1 MARCL
6 CFRGQ
11 GLAIGRACVYD
22 GATQSET
29 RALSNPDSFIDE
41 VTEEVRRD
49 RLFLMLRRYGWI
61 GAVAVIALVGGA
73 SWNEWQKAQARAK
86 AEALGDAVLTAL
98 DAPDAPARIAGLS
111 GIAATG
117 DAAAMVRLIAAAE
130 ALAGPDGE
138 GRAAALAALSAIAE
152 DPAVAPIWREMAAL
166 RRLTTP
172 GGDVP
177 DADRRAGLDAL
188 SQPGRVFRPLAL
200 EQIALDKLDG
210 GDRAGALADFRA
222 LAADAQAP
230 SGLRERAGQM
240 IVVLGGEVAG
250 D

>member
-1 MARCL
+1 
-6 CFRGQ
+6 
-11 GLAIGRACVYD
+11 
-22 GATQSET
+22 
-29 RALSNPDSFIDE
+29 LSNTDSFIDE

-61 GAVAVIALVGGA
+61 GAVAIVALVGGA
-73 SWNEWQKAQARAK
+73 SWNEWQKAQARAQ
-86 AEALGDAVLTAL
+86 AEGLGDAVLAAL

-111 GIAATG
+111 GISASG
-117 DAAAMVRLIAAAE
+117 DAAALVRLIAAAE
-130 ALAGPDGE
+130 ALAGPEGE
-138 GRAAALAALSAIAE
+138 GRAAAMAALSAIAE
-152 DPAVAPIWREMAAL
+152 DPATAPIWRELAAL
-166 RRLTTP
+166 RQLTTP
-172 GGDVP
+172 GVDVP
-177 DADRRAGLDAL
+177 AAERRAGLEAL

-200 EQIALDKLDG
+200 EQIALDKLEG